1 MSPSI
6 VARNSAR
13 RLRVACHA
21 AAWTATLPSLS
32 VAQTEPPKPES
43 AANVERPGRKKT
55 PEVSAAAE
63 KPPDTGVEAKKAAEN
78 PTPGYVPGYRRA
90 MGLGLSPYAPQTP
103 ALPGGLTVP
112 FSAPAPS
119 DEWTFNF
126 WGYMSAALRV
136 SRGSRDFATADQ
148 HTTTF
153 HTYPKIVDAYGMF
166 NGTNTP
172 QGSWVDLTFEYG
184 NRIVT
189 SHVKISTWR
198 PTVGADWTPLGSQN
212 IFQDAY
218 LSFKVPLGKLN
229 LGATVGAFRNTYGG
243 LGQYDV
249 GRYNAAIIGSPFGL
263 GETLTARYD
272 IDGTYTL
279 FLEDGIMGRLGK
291 TPPGA
296 PGIVSVDG
304 AFNPS
309 IPSSWVHH
317 AHAGVARQ
325 ASVPLVLGLH
335 WLRNW
340 AQDER
345 DQRDDPRTPFLDE
358 SRRPDPRMDVYG
370 ADFRMLDNYLGN
382 FAVAAS
388 YADAKYATLL
398 TGLNFFGAYNGEQMT
413 KRFFGPR
420 AGGTAK
426 MLVTGIEYNLAWA
439 RLLRHPVDFD
449 GNGPELV
456 TSVFA
461 NYAAID
467 SQDPDFDGRKLF
479 KFGAEITYRFFSW
492 LALSGRYDRVAP
504 NSKDNEETFDVISP
518 KIIFKSDWLSHEQ
531 VTLAY
536 TRWFY
541 GAHTHA
547 EFPNN
552 FTRGQL
558 DNEMYALTF
567 GMWW

>member
-1 MSPSI
+1 M
-6 VARNSAR
+6 
-13 RLRVACHA
+13 
-21 AAWTATLPSLS
+21 AAWTATLSAAS
-32 VAQTEPPKPES
+32 SAQTPDAKNPET
-43 AANVERPGRKKT
+43 AANVPKPDLEK
-55 PEVSAAAE
+55 AAE
-63 KPPDTGVEAKKAAEN
+63 ASGNATKPPDTSIEGKKSRDDAA
-78 PTPGYVPGYRRA
+78 PGYLPGHRRA

-103 ALPGGLTVP
+103 ALPGGLTIP

-119 DEWTFNF
+119 DEWNFNF

-136 SRGSRDFATADQ
+136 SRGSRDHPTTDQYATTL
-148 HTTTF
+148 HS
-153 HTYPKIVDAYGMF
+153 YPKIVDAYGMF
-166 NGTNTP
+166 NGTNAP
-172 QGSWVDLTFEYG
+172 QGSWIDLTFEYG

-189 SHVKISTWR
+189 SHVKLSTWR

-212 IFQDAY
+212 FFQEAY
-218 LSFKVPLGKLN
+218 LSFKVPAGKLN
-229 LGATVGAFRNTYGG
+229 LTGTVGAFRNTYGG

-263 GETLTARYD
+263 GETVSAQYD
-272 IDGTYTL
+272 VDGTYTL

-296 PGIVSVDG
+296 PGIVSIDG
-304 AFNPS
+304 AFNSS

-325 ASVPLVLGLH
+325 GSVPLVAGLH
-335 WLRNW
+335 YLTNW

-345 DQRDDPRTPFLDE
+345 DQQDDPRTPFVDE
-358 SRRPDPRMDVYG
+358 GRRPDPRMDVYG
-370 ADFRMLDNYLGN
+370 ADFRMLDNHLGN

-388 YADAKYATLL
+388 YADAHYATLL
-398 TGLNFFGAYNGEQMT
+398 TGFNFFGAYSGEQMT

-426 MLVTGIEYNLAWA
+426 MLVTGVEYNLAWA
-439 RLLRHPVDFD
+439 RMLRYPTDFGGD
-449 GNGPELV
+449 GPELI

-461 NYAAID
+461 NYASID

-479 KFGAEITYRFFSW
+479 KFGVEITYRFFPW
-492 LALSGRYDRVAP
+492 LALSSRYDRVAP
-504 NSKDNEETFDVISP
+504 NSKDAQETFDVISP

-547 EFPNN
+547 EFPSN

>member
-1 MSPSI
+1 MAL
-6 VARNSAR
+6 VT
-13 RLRVACHA
+13 A
-21 AAWTATLPSLS
+21 ALPLCSF
-32 VAQTEPPKPES
+32 AEGADTKKTES
-43 AANVERPGRKKT
+43 AAGNG
-55 PEVSAAAE
+55 ANAE
-63 KPPDTGVEAKKAAEN
+63 KPDLEKAAEAN
-78 PTPGYVPGYRRA
+78 ANTPKPLDTSTEGKKPVDNAAPGYLPGHRRA
-90 MGLGLSPYAPQTP
+90 MGLGLSPYAPLTP
-103 ALPGGLTVP
+103 GLPGGFTVP

-119 DEWTFNF
+119 DEWNFNF

-136 SRGSRDFATADQ
+136 SRGSRENPTADQ
-148 HTTTF
+148 YATTF
-153 HTYPKIVDAYGMF
+153 HSYPKIVDAYGMF
-166 NGTNTP
+166 SGTNTP

-212 IFQDAY
+212 FFQEAY
-218 LSFKVPLGKLN
+218 LSYKVPLGKLN
-229 LGATVGAFRNTYGG
+229 LKATAGAFSNTYGG

-263 GETLTARYD
+263 GETLTAQYD
-272 IDGTYTL
+272 LDGTYTL

-291 TPPGA
+291 PPPGA
-296 PGIVSVDG
+296 PPIVSIDG
-304 AFNPS
+304 AFNSS

-317 AHAGVARQ
+317 VHAGIARQ
-325 ASVPLVLGLH
+325 TSVPLVLGLH
-335 WLRNW
+335 YLTNW

-345 DQRDDPRTPFLDE
+345 DQQDDPRTPFLDE
-358 SRRPDPRMDVYG
+358 ARRPDARLDVYG
-370 ADFRMLDNYLGN
+370 ADFRMLDNHLGN

-388 YADAKYATLL
+388 YADAHYATLL
-398 TGLNFFGAYNGEQMT
+398 TGFNFFGSYGGEQMT

-439 RLLRHPVDFD
+439 KLLRHPTEFGGD
-449 GNGPELV
+449 GPELV
-456 TSVFA
+456 TSIFA
-461 NYAAID
+461 NYASID
-467 SQDPDFDGRKLF
+467 SQDPDFDGRKLL
-479 KFGAEITYRFFSW
+479 KFGAEMTYRFFSW
-492 LALSGRYDRVAP
+492 LALSGRVDRVAP
-504 NSKDNEETFDVISP
+504 NSKDADETFSVVSP
-518 KIIFKSDWLSHEQ
+518 KLIFKSDWLSHEQ

-536 TRWFY
+536 THWFY